1 MTNIILLIVI
11 YIAFISLGLP
21 DSILGT
27 AWPTMRLTFRLPLE
41 TAGLLIM
48 ITTLSTAFSSLI
60 SGHVIRRFGTG
71 KITFISCVLTG
82 SMLLGY
88 SFAPSLAWLFVL
100 TIPLGLGAGAVDTGL
115 NNYVAKHFAASHM
128 SWLHCF
134 WGIGASL
141 GPIIMTYA
149 ITQVHN
155 WRMGYRT
162 IGFIQLTLSVILLLS
177 LPIWRTKEELP
188 ENQEPAKREQ
198 QNVLRIKGAWLGI
211 IAFLLYMGAEAGTG
225 VWLGTLLIEGRGISK
240 ATAGIWISLFYAA
253 ITVGRF
259 LCGFI
264 TRRFTNRQMI
274 RGGLITAII
283 GSGMLVL
290 PGRALMLPGIILI
303 GLGCAPVF
311 PCMVHETPQRFG
323 DSQSGIIIGYQ
334 MGMAYLSGVLVVPLI
349 GLLAGRVSLETIPI
363 SILLFAIL
371 TLIDTERLNQMT

>member
-1 MTNIILLIVI
+1 MTNTILLIVI

-41 TAGLLIM
+41 TAGLLI
-48 ITTLSTAFSSLI
+48 IISTLSTAFSSLI
-60 SGHVIRRFGTG
+60 SGHVIQRFGTG
-71 KITFISCVLTG
+71 KVTFISCVLTG
-82 SMLLGY
+82 LMLLGY
-88 SFAPSLAWLFVL
+88 SFAPALLWLVILA
-100 TIPLGLGAGAVDTGL
+100 IPLGLGAGAVDTGL
-115 NNYVAKHFAASHM
+115 NNYVAKHFAACHM

-155 WRMGYRT
+155 WRIGYRV
-162 IGFIQLTLSVILLLS
+162 IGLIQLTLSIILLIS
-177 LPIWRTKEELP
+177 LPIWRKKEVLP
-188 ENQEPAKREQ
+188 ENLEPVKYKRL
-198 QNVLRIKGAWLGI
+198 NVLRIKGAWLGI
-211 IAFLLYMGAEAGTG
+211 IAFPLYMGAEAGTG
-225 VWLGTLLIEGRGISK
+225 LWLGTLLIEGRGISK
-240 ATAGIWISLFYAA
+240 ITAGIWISLFYAA
-253 ITVGRF
+253 ITAGRF

-274 RGGLITAII
+274 RGGLLTAIT
-283 GSGMLVL
+283 GAGMLLL
-290 PGRALMLPGIILI
+290 PFRDLILPGIILI

-323 DSQSGIIIGYQ
+323 NFQSGIIIGYQ
-334 MGMAYLSGVLVVPLI
+334 MGMAYLSGVLITPLI
-349 GLLAGRVSLETIPI
+349 GLLAGRISLETIPLCI
-363 SILLFAIL
+363 FLFTIL

>member
-27 AWPTMRLTFRLPLE
+27 AWPTMRLTFQLPLE

-48 ITTLSTAFSSLI
+48 ISTLSTAFSSLV

-71 KITFISCVLTG
+71 RVTFISCVLTG

-88 SFAPSLAWLFVL
+88 SFAPAWAWLFVL

-141 GPIIMTYA
+141 GPVIMTYA

-155 WRMGYRT
+155 WRIGYRA
-162 IGFIQLTLSVILLLS
+162 IGFIQLILSVILLLS
-177 LPIWRTKEELP
+177 LPIWRTKEDLP
-188 ENQEPAKREQ
+188 ENPEPAKREHL
-198 QNVLRIKGAWLGI
+198 NVLRIKGAWLGI
-211 IAFLLYMGAEAGTG
+211 IAFLLYMGVEAGTG
-225 VWLGTLLIEGRGISK
+225 VWLGTLLIEGRGIPEI
-240 ATAGIWISLFYAA
+240 TAGIWISLFYAA
-253 ITVGRF
+253 ITAGRF

-283 GSGMLVL
+283 GAGMLL
-290 PGRALMLPGIILI
+290 FPFKALILPGIILI

-311 PCMVHETPQRFG
+311 PCMVHETPKRFG
-323 DSQSGIIIGYQ
+323 NSQSGIIIGYQ
-334 MGMAYLSGVLVVPLI
+334 MGMAYLSGVLIIPLI
-349 GLLAGRVSLETIPI
+349 GLCAGRISLETIPLCI
-363 SILLFAIL
+363 FSFSIL